1 MSKKLIVLLLC
12 VSLILTFVACGTK
25 KDDKKTDSS
34 EPSSSSPTSSEGT
47 SSDPT
52 QDYEADKWEEG
63 AGLTDEEREELE
75 ELWGEIS
82 SNLSSSGAEIQ
93 VPGSNSSNVTS
104 GSNGS
109 SSNNASS
116 NNSSSSVESSTSSN
130 SSSSGGV
137 LDGTSAEI
145 TTSVPTLH

>member
-75 ELWGEIS
+75 DLWGEIS

-109 SSNNASS
+109 SS